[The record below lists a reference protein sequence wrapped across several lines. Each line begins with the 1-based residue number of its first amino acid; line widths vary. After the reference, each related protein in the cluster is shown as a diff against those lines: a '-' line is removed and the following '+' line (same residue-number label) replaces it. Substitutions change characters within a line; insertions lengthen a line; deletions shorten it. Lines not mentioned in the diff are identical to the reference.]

1 MCHKSIE
8 PSASGFSHIILK
20 GKKHGDGVKR
30 KNIKCKFSEAF
41 SNTKISDDNQQT
53 LENTLSQSE
62 SSKVEIIWLLK
73 CVMSRCSLR
82 FSGDLGDTF
91 IMCHV
96 PWDEESGKNFSMAWS
111 KSAFGVKHGLAP
123 YFKTLLQTTLEK
135 AEILS
140 YNFEESLNEVTQKS
154 EMDLFARF

>member
-1 MCHKSIE
+1 MMM
-8 PSASGFSHIILK
+8 LK
-20 GKKHGDGVKR
+20 GKILNVNFLKPSTLKLVMIISKHW
-30 KNIKCKFSEAF
+30 
-41 SNTKISDDNQQT
+41 KI
-53 LENTLSQSE
+53 LSQSE

-82 FSGDLGDTF
+82 FNGDLGDTF

-96 PWDEESGKNFSMAWS
+96 PWDGESRKNFNMAWS
-111 KSAFGVKHGLAP
+111 KSVFGVKHGLAP

-140 YNFEESLNEVTQKS
+140 YSFEESLNEVTQKS